1 MRVKMCGM
9 KTVSAALAA
18 EEAGADYI
26 GFVFAPSKRQVT
38 LDQAIR
44 CAQGGTGDRA
54 GAASCAKG
62 RRIRRRADG

>member
-26 GFVFAPSKRQVT
+26 GFVCTYRSQFST
-38 LDQAIR
+38 ILL
-44 CAQGGTGDRA
+44 
-54 GAASCAKG
+54 
-62 RRIRRRADG
+62 

>member
-18 EEAGADYI
+18 EEADADYI
-26 GFVFAPSKRQVT
+26 GFVFAKKKS
-38 LDQAIR
+38 AIH
-44 CAQGGTGDRA
+44 CTQGGTGDRA

-62 RRIRRRADG
+62 RRICRRADG